1 MVTLIIEKILISRLG
16 RSMDLTLDVLEWP
29 ETLKPMFFSC
39 WDLIMRNLL
48 KEIMFHT
55 TNLCQ
60 APTIS
65 RWVLNLSNIGPLW
78 QDSSK
83 VCLQMLAN
91 QEKGGHTNRSM
102 SV

>member
-55 TNLCQ
+55 TYTYQ
-60 APTIS
+60 EPKIS
-65 RWVLNLSNIGPLW
+65 RWALILDPFGWIQANSVCKCWHIRKKGVIG
-78 QDSSK
+78 
-83 VCLQMLAN
+83 
-91 QEKGGHTNRSM
+91 
-102 SV
+102 